1 MKHLHYKDHLI
12 TIERIHSGT
21 KVIVMSDNGLI
32 FNQLMIGYTKKEL
45 LTTAKEFVN
54 KQLRTN

>member
-21 KVIVMSDNGLI
+21 KVIVMSDNGLV
-32 FNQLMIGYTKKEL
+32 FNKLMIDYSQKEL
-45 LTTAKEFVN
+45 LTIAKEVIN
-54 KQLRTN
+54 ETTRTN